1 MDGGHSEKIK
11 HEFPDSPKVIKLGN
25 SFNILE
31 GLQFIDN
38 QTFEF
43 SVEIGSREG
52 IVKFDTNKWDQGAEA
67 LLSELVDVLGND
79 AVHYEGIS
87 CVESDGYDFSSQWRV
102 EESRAAGWRICSPLL
117 QGREHLMLVIEAMEA
132 LQALVSESTQFFVN
146 HRCSFILK
154 LATRLNNPQ
163 KQISALRTIARIE
176 PGLFTLVTPARRYF
190 YNQESEEFDKKATN
204 RYCVPL
210 ADNKNF
216 NAVKALLENEDD
228 SNIKICNRTAV
239 SFSNV
244 IEAPHLLDIRLHHG
258 CLDSIKVVTWLS
270 FWMTFINYISR
281 DEIDSDSDDTAT
293 IVSDDIFELLNQEG
307 IQITDKLKSLLW
319 QQRKALSRHW
329 KKVVSKKYDRWKK
342 SNWFSMAR

>member
-1 MDGGHSEKIK
+1 MAFQVRLFNSSDYFDNESKLDLDGGHSEKIK
-11 HEFPDSPKVIKLGN
+11 HEFPDSPKVIKLDN

-87 CVESDGYDFSSQWRV
+87 CVESDRYDLSSQWRV

-154 LATRLNNPQ
+154 LATRLNNQQ

-216 NAVKALLENEDD
+216 NAVKALLENEEE
-228 SNIKICNRTAV
+228 V
-239 SFSNV
+239 
-244 IEAPHLLDIRLHHG
+244 APL
-258 CLDSIKVVTWLS
+258 
-270 FWMTFINYISR
+270 
-281 DEIDSDSDDTAT
+281 A
-293 IVSDDIFELLNQEG
+293 
-307 IQITDKLKSLLW
+307 
-319 QQRKALSRHW
+319 
-329 KKVVSKKYDRWKK
+329 
-342 SNWFSMAR
+342 